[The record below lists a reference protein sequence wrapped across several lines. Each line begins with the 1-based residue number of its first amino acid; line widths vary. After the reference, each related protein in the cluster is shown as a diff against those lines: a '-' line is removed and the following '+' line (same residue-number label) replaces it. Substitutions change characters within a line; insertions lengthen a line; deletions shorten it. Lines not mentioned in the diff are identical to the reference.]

1 LRDIFKKMR
10 DIKNYNNV
18 FNSKNAFTFLNYKK
32 KNYNI
37 NLLLSKEFFLQII
50 IFFFQK
56 KIKYFAR
63 VFFEEFD
70 AK

>member
-1 LRDIFKKMR
+1 MRDIFKKMR